1 MPTEE
6 RIVKRPSVVLSLC
19 AFVALS
25 GTAFADDAFNVPPS
39 SSSPQEG
46 AAAPVSAVKG
56 SMLISA
62 NGSRLAQVYRIG
74 PDGSAQII
82 IDGKLV
88 TVPAATLSMS
98 GGKLTT
104 SLTKSEV
111 LALH

>member
-1 MPTEE
+1 M
-6 RIVKRPSVVLSLC
+6 KRSSVVLSLC

-25 GTAFADDAFNVPPS
+25 GSALADDAFNVSPS
-39 SSSPQEG
+39 SSTPSPEG
-46 AAAPVSAVKG
+46 TAAPASAVKG
-56 SMLISA
+56 SMLVSA
-62 NGSRLAQVYRIG
+62 NGSRLAQVYRVN

-88 TVPAATLSMS
+88 TVPAATLSMA

>member
-1 MPTEE
+1 M
-6 RIVKRPSVVLSLC
+6 KRSSLVSSLC

-25 GTAFADDAFNVPPS
+25 GTAFADDAFNVSPS
-39 SSSPQEG
+39 SSPPSPQG
-46 AAAPVSAVKG
+46 TAAPASVVKG
-56 SMLISA
+56 TMLISA

-74 PDGSAQII
+74 ADGSAQII

-88 TVPAATLSMS
+88 TVPAATLSIS

>member
-1 MPTEE
+1 M
-6 RIVKRPSVVLSLC
+6 KRPSVVLSLC

-39 SSSPQEG
+39 SSSPQVG
-46 AAAPVSAVKG
+46 AAAAPVSAVKG

>member
-1 MPTEE
+1 M
-6 RIVKRPSVVLSLC
+6 KMSSVVLSLC
-19 AFVALS
+19 AFVTLS
-25 GTAFADDAFNVPPS
+25 GTALADDAFNV
-39 SSSPQEG
+39 SSSPSSASEG
-46 AAAPVSAVKG
+46 TAAPASAVKG

-62 NGSRLAQVYRIG
+62 NGSRLAQVYRVNA
-74 PDGSAQII
+74 DGSAQII

-88 TVPAATLSMS
+88 TVPAASLSMS

>member
-1 MPTEE
+1 M
-6 RIVKRPSVVLSLC
+6 KRSSVVVSLC

-25 GTAFADDAFNVPPS
+25 GTAFAEDAFNVSPAS
-39 SSSPQEG
+39 TSSPEG
-46 AAAPVSAVKG
+46 TAAPVSAVKG

-62 NGSRLAQVYRIG
+62 NGSRLAQVYRVG
-74 PDGSAQII
+74 ADGSAQII
-82 IDGKLV
+82 IDGKMV